1 MHGGGMKMKKKQ
13 CVSVLVCSLFAI
25 FIFGCSSIEVSQDY
39 QLDWDFGNLKTYA
52 WKYKDQEKTGDMRID
67 SQLLDDRIR
76 KATEENLLE
85 KGFTKIFGHPPDF
98 QIVYKYSISRKIY
111 SNPVST
117 GLGFGYGHYGSVGTI
132 GIRTGAQINEYD
144 EGLLI
149 IDFLKP
155 DSDIVLWRGNSTR
168 VVETHSTPEKRIRD
182 IDQTIGKMLAQ
193 FPPDK

>member
-1 MHGGGMKMKKKQ
+1 MKKQ
-13 CVSVLVCSLFAI
+13 PSVFVLVCSLFAV

-39 QLDWDFGNLKTYA
+39 QPGLDFGNLKTYA
-52 WKYKDQEKTGDMRID
+52 WKYKDQEETGDMRID

-76 KATEENLLE
+76 KATEEKLLE
-85 KGFTKIFGHPPDF
+85 KGFAKISGKSPDF

-117 GLGFGYGHYGSVGTI
+117 GMGFGYGHYGSAGTI
-132 GIRTGAQINEYD
+132 GIRTGAEINEYD

-155 DSDIVLWRGNSTR
+155 GSDIVLWRGNSTR
-168 VVETHSTPEKRIRD
+168 VVETHSTPEKRIQA
-182 IDQTIGKMLAQ
+182 IDQTIGKMLDQ
-193 FPPDK
+193 FPPGQ

>member
-1 MHGGGMKMKKKQ
+1 MHDKGLKMKKKQ
-13 CVSVLVCSLFAI
+13 GMSVLVCSLFAI

-39 QLDWDFGNLKTYA
+39 QPDSDFGNLKTYA

-67 SQLLDDRIR
+67 SQLQDDRIR
-76 KATEENLLE
+76 KATERKLLE
-85 KGFTKIFGHPPDF
+85 KGFTKVSGKAPDF

-111 SNPVST
+111 SNPIST
-117 GLGFGYGHYGSVGTI
+117 GMGYGYGHYGSAGTI
-132 GIRTGAQINEYD
+132 GIRTGTRINEYD

-155 DSDIVLWRGNSTR
+155 GSDIVLWRGNSTR
-168 VVETHSTPEKRIRD
+168 VIKTHSTPEKRIQN

-193 FPPDK
+193 FPPGE